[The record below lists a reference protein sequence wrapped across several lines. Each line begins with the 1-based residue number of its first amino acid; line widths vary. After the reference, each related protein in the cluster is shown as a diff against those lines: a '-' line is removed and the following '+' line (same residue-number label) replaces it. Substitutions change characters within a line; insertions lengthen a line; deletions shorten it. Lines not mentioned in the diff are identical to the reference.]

1 MNREVAIAKEKNF
14 LASLPTSIWFLSGAI
29 MAMRIAEV
37 FYVPILPLYVKI
49 LDSAAPLFMVGLVTG
64 VHRLSLAFT
73 QPLAGGWLDRAG
85 RKKPFII
92 GTVIAAVASFLGGVA
107 LGQVDLI
114 LYRVFSGIG
123 FGILTLAAMA
133 YITDI
138 TSPQNR
144 ATAMGIFSA
153 STLAGAAIGPLPGG
167 MIAEAFSPRLLG
179 YRATFYSSGVLMI
192 LVGVYAYF
200 LIKEGAKSPA
210 GVSGPIA
217 KKSPILEVLKQKDIT
232 FASLSTFLWGIGY
245 GALLF
250 MTIPLLGENLGFS
263 PTKIG
268 WVISAFGWGHVAGA
282 FVFGPLS
289 DKFGRRKPF
298 GQIGILGSGVLVILL
313 AFSQDLWWMVAINA
327 LFGFI
332 SGPCCNVFPAMMS
345 ELNPAA
351 PATSIGA
358 QRFGEQ
364 FGIFLG
370 PVIGGILI
378 PALGYQGAIVAYGG
392 IMVLGSIVLQFG
404 VAEPK
409 QLKMGGKMVGCGG
422 MAILEKGQNKEVRQ

>member
-1 MNREVAIAKEKNF
+1 MNGEAADSKQGNF
-14 LASLPTSIWFLSGAI
+14 LSSIPGSIWLLSGAI

-37 FYVPILPLYVKI
+37 FYVPILPLYVKV

-64 VHRLSLAFT
+64 VHRLSLALT

-92 GTVIAAVASFLGGVA
+92 GTIIAAVASFLGGVA
-107 LGQVDLI
+107 IGQIDLI
-114 LYRVFSGIG
+114 LYRIFSGIG

-138 TSPQNR
+138 TSPRNR

-179 YRATFYSSGVLMI
+179 YRATFYSSGVLML

-200 LIKEGAKSPA
+200 LIKERAKAPA
-210 GVSGPIA
+210 GVTGKIE
-217 KKSPILEVLKQKDIT
+217 KRTPILEILKKNDI
-232 FASLSTFLWGIGY
+232 AWGSMSTFLWGISY

-250 MTIPLLGENLGFS
+250 MTIPLLGEKLGFS

-298 GQIGILGSGVLVILL
+298 GQIGILGSGILVILL
-313 AFSQDLWWMVAINA
+313 AISQELWWMVTITA

-351 PATSIGA
+351 PATSIGI

-378 PALGYQGAIVAYGG
+378 PVLGYQGAILAYGG
-392 IMVLGSIVLQFG
+392 IMIIGSIVLQFG

-409 QLKMGGKMVGCGG
+409 QLKMGEKMVGCGG
-422 MAILEKGQNKEVRQ
+422 MAILEKVQNKEGRQ